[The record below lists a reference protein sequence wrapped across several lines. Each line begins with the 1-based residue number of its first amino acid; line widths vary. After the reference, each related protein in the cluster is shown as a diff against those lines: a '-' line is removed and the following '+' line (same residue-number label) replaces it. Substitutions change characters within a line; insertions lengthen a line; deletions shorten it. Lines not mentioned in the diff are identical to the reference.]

1 MKFRLGQLL
10 LGAALT
16 LGAALAYA
24 VPDCSKPNKTKVEWM
39 LCSSDKAAAAEQIM
53 AAAFRAAFNRVQDR
67 EALLKEQE
75 EWLRDVRDACNDVPC
90 LVKTFRDRASALET
104 Y

>member
-1 MKFRLGQLL
+1 
-10 LGAALT
+10 
-16 LGAALAYA
+16 
-24 VPDCSKPNKTKVEWM
+24 
-39 LCSSDKAAAAEQIM
+39 M